1 MIFFPYKADVELQ
14 RWPVL
19 TVLVAAACVWVF
31 LQQTW
36 SANTYS
42 DALET
47 YCSETTKRSIET
59 IVRYLPADEARHP
72 CLAMLRIHR
81 ARDSSAEIEKIAA
94 ESQAV
99 PFFKTEEDGRR
110 YLKSVLREQ
119 YSAFARRVPHDLS
132 ESLVYHPNEIDF
144 GRMLTSVFSHG
155 DWGHLIGNMVFFFA
169 FAAAVEVIGGYLF
182 FSGMIVALAVSTS
195 LAYTW
200 SVAGA
205 DDALPTLGLSG
216 VVMGMIG
223 FVSVVAPA
231 LGIRCFFWFLLFVRT
246 FSVPAL
252 LLAAWYIGWDIYE
265 LNVRD
270 EDSNVNYIA
279 HVSGAAAGALV
290 GGLFRFLRRD
300 YLRDIAG
307 IDGGFASFQASRA
320 KR

>member
-1 MIFFPYKADVELQ
+1 MIFFPYKADVQLQ

-19 TVLVAAACVWVF
+19 TVLVALACFWVF
-31 LQQTW
+31 LHQVW
-36 SANTYS
+36 SAGEHS

-47 YCSETTKRSIET
+47 YCTETTKRSIET
-59 IVRYLPADEARHP
+59 IVRYLPEDEARHP
-72 CLAMLRIHR
+72 CLVMLRIHR
-81 ARDSSAEIEKIAA
+81 APDSSTEIAEIAQ
-94 ESQAV
+94 ESQPV
-99 PFFKTEEDGRR
+99 PFFKTEEDGRE
-110 YLKSVLREQ
+110 YLAGVLREQ
-119 YSAFARRVPHDLS
+119 YSSFARRVPHDLS
-132 ESLVYHPNEIDF
+132 ESLVYHPNEMDV

-155 DWGHLIGNMVFFFA
+155 DWGHLIGNLVFFFA

-182 FSGMIVALAVSTS
+182 FSGMIIALAVSTS

-200 SVAGA
+200 SVAGT

-223 FVSVVAPA
+223 FVSVVLPT

-252 LLAAWYIGWDIYE
+252 LLAAWYIGWDLYE
-265 LNVRD
+265 LNARD
-270 EDSNVNYIA
+270 EDSNVNYVA

-290 GGLFRFLRRD
+290 GLFFRLLKRD
-300 YLRDIAG
+300 YLRDLVESGVEAPL
-307 IDGGFASFQASRA
+307 QVSRA